1 MSLSPMEVIF
11 MFLGG
16 LGIFLYGIKQMG
28 DGLQAAAGDRLRDIL
43 NRMTSNPIKGVIA
56 GIMVTALIQSSSG
69 TTAITIGLVSAGFL
83 TLRQAIGVILGANIG
98 TTITAFIIGLDI
110 GEYSLPILAIGS
122 FMLFFFKNNQV
133 INVGRILFGFGAL
146 FYGLELMGDG
156 VGPLADLEYF
166 QNLMLAMSD
175 NAFLGLGVGVLL
187 TVIVQSSSATIAI
200 LQNFYANGMVDLQA
214 ALPILLGDNIGTTI
228 TAVLAALVGSIAA
241 KRAAMVHVMFN
252 LIGATIFM
260 IIMPLFVVYTG
271 YLEEALNLN
280 KTMTIAF
287 AHGSYNIINTLIHLP
302 FVGVLAWIVVKI
314 VPGRDFSEDFTP
326 KHLDPLL
333 LKQSPSIAIQGAQS
347 EVKNLGEL
355 VLSTLQD
362 ARLYSD
368 KQDAKLFKQIE
379 DKVNVVSTLE
389 DSIRGYLLDA
399 SKYEISQNDTERV
412 STLLE
417 VSRILTKVSSQAKNL
432 SDQYHHKYENN
443 INLSDEAKEGLE
455 DLYSHVYESFT
466 MSLESLD
473 VYNPQALEQVIRL
486 SQKSHRIE
494 NKLRK
499 EHIKR
504 LSRGECSTDGGA
516 LYVELISN
524 LERIGYNARNI
535 TETNLNNVTEE
546 FMNDD
551 FTVYD

>member
-43 NRMTSNPIKGVIA
+43 NRMTSNVIA
-56 GIMVTALIQSSSG
+56 GIIVTVLIQSSSG
-69 TTAITIGLVSAGFL
+69 ATAITIGLVSAGFL

-98 TTITAFIIGLDI
+98 TTVTAFIIGLDI
-110 GEYSLPILAIGS
+110 GAYSLPILAVGS
-122 FMLFFFKNNQV
+122 FMLFFFKSNQI
-133 INVGRILFGFGAL
+133 INIGRILFGFGAL

-175 NAFLGLGVGVLL
+175 NSFLGLTVGVIL

-200 LQNFYANGMVDLQA
+200 LQNFYANDMVDLQA

-228 TAVLAALVGSIAA
+228 TAVLAALAGSIAA
-241 KRAAMVHVMFN
+241 KRAALVHVTFN
-252 LIGATIFM
+252 LIGAMIFM
-260 IIMPLFVVYTG
+260 ILMPVFIMYVG
-271 YLEEALNLN
+271 SLEDFLSLN
-280 KTMTIAF
+280 KPMTIAF
-287 AHGSYNIINTLIHLP
+287 AHGSYNIINTLIHIP
-302 FVGVLAWIVVKI
+302 FVGALAWLVVKI
-314 VPGRDFSEDFTP
+314 IPGRDFSEDFTP
-326 KHLDPLL
+326 QHLDPLL

-362 ARLYSD
+362 ARKYSD
-368 KQDAKLFKQIE
+368 KEDAKLFKQIE
-379 DKVNVVSTLE
+379 DKVNVTGTLQ
-389 DSIRGYLLDA
+389 DSIRSYLLDA
-399 SKYEISQNDTERV
+399 SKYEISQEDTERV

-417 VSRILTKVSSQAKNL
+417 VSRILLKVSTQAKNL
-432 SDQYHHKYENN
+432 ADQYHMKYENK
-443 INLSDEAKEGLE
+443 IQLSDDAKDGLE

-466 MSLESLD
+466 KSLETLD

-535 TETNLNNVTEE
+535 TETNLNIVNEE
-546 FMNDD
+546 FLHDD